1 MGSGVRSRGHLATIL
16 EAAVKLTRKQVEA
29 LVVIEASDGCVV
41 PSWFAAKFWTETWKS
56 GGTGRR
62 HALRRRA
69 GGFLRRMSE
78 SGLLTEKYLDH
89 ATYEYA
95 LTRVAR
101 EALTALRF
109 AGKLAT
115 PTKLVRKAP
124 ARPHAIDCDMDE
136 DCTCGARTGGRS

>member
-1 MGSGVRSRGHLATIL
+1 M
-16 EAAVKLTRKQVEA
+16 KLTRRQVDA
-29 LVVIEASDGCVV
+29 LVVIEASDGRVV
-41 PSWFAAKFWTETWKS
+41 PSQFAAKFWAETWKS

-78 SGLLTEKYLDH
+78 AGLLTEKHLSH
-89 ATYEYA
+89 ATFEYA
-95 LTRVAR
+95 LTRAAR

-109 AGKLAT
+109 AGKVAT

-124 ARPHAIDCDMDE
+124 ARPHAIDCDCDMDD